1 MAHDRVLLDP
11 QPYRRAPDGRAPDGR
26 AGVKSSGRKVLTLR
40 SAAPVTPAPADAAVH
55 WHGGHY
61 LGAAPPAGARF
72 ELSRGGWGTR
82 SDDNVVR
89 AKDTERCRRDR

>member
-1 MAHDRVLLDP
+1 MAHDRVTMDP
-11 QPYRRAPDGRAPDGR
+11 QPDGRAPDGR
-26 AGVKSSGRKVLTLR
+26 ANAKGTGRKVLTLR

-82 SDDNVVR
+82 GDDNVVR

>member
-1 MAHDRVLLDP
+1 M
-11 QPYRRAPDGRAPDGR
+11 
-26 AGVKSSGRKVLTLR
+26 LTLR

-82 SDDNVVR
+82 SDDTVIR